1 MVKNNFAAYGVTIVL
16 EILKDILYFP
26 LWWYSMGLW
35 NFVQGIVQFL
45 KNREKGLGLSV
56 WLKNIFKPMYGQHDW
71 QGILISIFM
80 RLVQIVFRSVLMLV
94 YFLLAV
100 LAFIVWVI
108 LPLLIVFEIIVQLS
122 GFIA

>member
-1 MVKNNFAAYGVTIVL
+1 
-16 EILKDILYFP
+16 
-26 LWWYSMGLW
+26 MGLW